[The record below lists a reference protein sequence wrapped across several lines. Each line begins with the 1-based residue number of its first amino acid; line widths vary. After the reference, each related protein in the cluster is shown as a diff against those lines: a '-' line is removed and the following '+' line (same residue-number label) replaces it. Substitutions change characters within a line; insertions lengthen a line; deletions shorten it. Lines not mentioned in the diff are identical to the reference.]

1 LTARREFATLP
12 RAMPIRALPTSARSL
27 LGAAALALLG
37 AACGSAEPRP
47 PYAAPPIPAYAG
59 SPLPKQAAGSGSGAA
74 SDAPTS
80 GFAAL
85 RDRILDQW
93 LRDDPAMA
101 RGLGLHESD
110 GKIAEY
116 GAEAIKARIA
126 RLTQQQKDL
135 NAVDK
140 ASLSADDALDLAL
153 ISSQAGLYL
162 FQLEEL
168 ASFQHRP
175 QFYEELFSVNV
186 YLDHDYAPLEERLQ
200 KLLEHEKA
208 ALAQI
213 ASVRKNLVSPM
224 SKPVVETAL
233 KIYKGYAEYLRGDVV
248 KQSKGVGAP
257 AFQADLTKTNAAL
270 ADEADKLAAFLKDE
284 ARKGDSSHVLGV
296 PRYKKL
302 LSLQEGLTIP
312 LADFKKMGEENLQTN
327 KTAFEAAA
335 KKAKLTRPKSEALLD
350 EATKLMNSSR
360 QFVIDKKIAT
370 IPSED
375 KAVLKETPPFQRWNA
390 AFLDGPGPFEKKVTQ
405 AYYYITRPD
414 PSWPK
419 KEQEEY
425 LMGLGILMATTV
437 HEVYPGHFLQ
447 GQWIH
452 KAPTRAQKMLASY
465 SFVEGWAH
473 YGEQVMVEE
482 GFGAEDPQ
490 NKLGQLADALLRNC
504 RFVVSLG
511 VHTEGMTLA
520 QAEKRFITDCH
531 QDKATAREQAVRA
544 TFDPGYFAYT
554 LGKVQ
559 ILALRDEAKKRLGA
573 KFSLQKFHDALLS
586 HGSPPVPL
594 IHDRV
599 LKDLEAGL

>member
-1 LTARREFATLP
+1 
-12 RAMPIRALPTSARSL
+12 MPIRALPTSARSL
-27 LGAAALALLG
+27 LGAAAVALLA
-37 AACGSAEPRP
+37 AACGGSEPRP
-47 PYAAPPIPAYAG
+47 PYVAPLIPAYAG
-59 SPLPKQAAGSGSGAA
+59 DGAPTKPASGDASSG
-74 SDAPTS
+74 APTS
-80 GFAAL
+80 GFGAL

-93 LRDDPAMA
+93 LRDEPAMA
-101 RGLGLHESD
+101 RNLGLHEGD

-126 RLTQQQKDL
+126 RLTAQQKDL
-135 NAVDK
+135 AAVDK

-153 ISSQAGLYL
+153 LSSQAGLSL

-168 ASFQHRP
+168 ASYQRRP
-175 QFYEELFSVNV
+175 QFYDELFSVNV
-186 YLDHDYAPLEERLQ
+186 YLDHDYAPIEQRLQ

-213 ASVRKNLVSPM
+213 GNIRKNLVSPM
-224 SKPVVETAL
+224 SRPVVETAL
-233 KIYKGYAEYLRGDVV
+233 KIFKGYAEYLRGDVV
-248 KQSKGVGAP
+248 KQTKGVGSA
-257 AFQADLTKTNAAL
+257 AFQADLSKTHAAL
-270 ADEADKLAAFLKDE
+270 ADEADKLAAYLEDE
-284 ARKGDSSHVLGV
+284 VKKGDNSHVLGV
-296 PRYKKL
+296 EKYRKL
-302 LSLQEGLTIP
+302 LLLQEGLSVP
-312 LADFKKMGEENLQTN
+312 LADFKKMGEENLQAN
-327 KTAFEAAA
+327 KKAFELAG
-335 KKAKLTRPKSEALLD
+335 KKAKLTRPRSEALLD

-360 QFVIDKKIAT
+360 QFVIDRKIAT
-370 IPSED
+370 LPFPDD

-390 AFLDGPGPFEKKVTQ
+390 AFLDGPGPFETKVTQ

-414 PSWPK
+414 PTWPK

-473 YGEQVMVEE
+473 YGEQMMVEE

-490 NKLGQLADALLRNC
+490 NKLGQLSDALLRNC

-511 VHTEGMTLA
+511 LHTEGMTLA

-531 QDKATAREQAVRA
+531 QDKATAREQAVRG

-559 ILALRDEAKKRLGA
+559 ILALREEAKKKLGA

-599 LKDLEAGL
+599 LKDLEASP

>member
-1 LTARREFATLP
+1 MP
-12 RAMPIRALPTSARSL
+12 NRAPLTSARSL
-27 LGAAALALLG
+27 LGAAAVALLG
-37 AACGSAEPRP
+37 AACGGATP
-47 PYAAPPIPAYAG
+47 PLPYSAPPIPAYAG
-59 SPLPKQAAGSGSGAA
+59 SGEPAKATGTSNGSSSG
-74 SDAPTS
+74 APTS
-80 GFAAL
+80 GFGAL

-93 LRDDPAMA
+93 LRDEPAMA

-110 GKIAEY
+110 GKIADY

-126 RLTQQQKDL
+126 RVTQQQKDL
-135 NAVDK
+135 AAVDK

-153 ISSQAGLYL
+153 ISSQAGLTL

-168 ASFQHRP
+168 AAYQHRP

-186 YLDHDYAPLEERLQ
+186 YLDHDYAPIEERLQ
-200 KLLEHEKA
+200 KLVEHEKA

-213 ASVRKNLVSPM
+213 GSIRKNLVSPM

-233 KIYKGYAEYLRGDVV
+233 KIFKGYAEYLRGDVV
-248 KQSKGVGAP
+248 KQTKGVGSA

-270 ADEADKLAAFLKDE
+270 ADEADKLAAYLKDE
-284 ARKGDSSHVLGV
+284 VKKGDNSHVLGV
-296 PRYKKL
+296 EKYKKL
-302 LSLQEGLTIP
+302 LLLQEGLSIP
-312 LADFKKMGEENLQTN
+312 LADFKKMGEENLQAN
-327 KTAFEAAA
+327 KKAFELAG
-335 KKAKLTRPKSEALLD
+335 KKAKLTRPTSEALLD

-370 IPSED
+370 LPALED
-375 KAVLKETPPFQRWNA
+375 KAVIKETPPFQRWNA
-390 AFLDGPGPFEKKVTQ
+390 AFLDGPGPFETKVTQ

-414 PSWPK
+414 PTWPK

-425 LMGLGILMATTV
+425 LMGRGILMATTV

-452 KAPTRAQKMLASY
+452 KAPTRAQKMLSSY

-473 YGEQVMVEE
+473 YGEQMMVEE

-490 NKLGQLADALLRNC
+490 NKLGQLSDALLRNC

-511 VHTEGMTLA
+511 LHTEGMTLA
-520 QAEKRFITDCH
+520 QAAARFVNDCH
-531 QDKATAREQAVRA
+531 QDKATAREQAVRG

-559 ILALRDEAKKRLGA
+559 ILALREEARKRLGA

-599 LKDLEAGL
+599 LKDLEAGN

>member
-1 LTARREFATLP
+1 MTL
-12 RAMPIRALPTSARSL
+12 RALPTSARSL
-27 LGAAALALLG
+27 LGAAAAFLLG
-37 AACGSAEPRP
+37 AACGGAEPPP
-47 PYAAPPIPAYAG
+47 PYSAPPIPAYAG
-59 SPLPKQAAGSGSGAA
+59 APLPAKTAAPAA
-74 SDAPTS
+74 SDAPAS

-85 RDRILDQW
+85 RDRLLDQW

-116 GAEAIKARIA
+116 GALAIKARIA
-126 RLTQQQKDL
+126 RLEQQQKDL
-135 NAVDK
+135 AAVDK

-153 ISSQAGLYL
+153 LSSQAGLYL
-162 FQLEEL
+162 FQLAEL
-168 ASFQHRP
+168 ASFRHRP

-186 YLDHDYAPLEERLQ
+186 YLDHDYAPIEERVQ
-200 KLLEHEKA
+200 KLLDHEKA

-224 SKPVVETAL
+224 SRPILETAL

-248 KQSKGVGAP
+248 KQTKGVGTP
-257 AFQADLTKTNAAL
+257 AFQADLAKTNAAL
-270 ADEADKLAAFLKDE
+270 ADEASTLAGFLKDE
-284 ARKGDSSHVLGV
+284 IKKGDNSHVLGV
-296 PRYKKL
+296 ERYKL
-302 LSLQEGLTIP
+302 LLALQEGLTLP
-312 LADFKKMGEENLQTN
+312 LADFKKMGEENLQAN
-327 KTAFEAAA
+327 KKAYEETA
-335 KKAKLTRPKSEALLD
+335 KKTKLTRPKQEALLD
-350 EATKLMNSSR
+350 EATKRMNSSR
-360 QFVIDKKIAT
+360 QFVLDKKLVT
-370 IPSED
+370 IPFED
-375 KAVLKETPPFQRWNA
+375 KAVLKESPPFQRWNA
-390 AFLDGPGPFEKKVTQ
+390 AFLDGPGPFETKVTQ
-405 AYYYITRPD
+405 AHYYITRPD
-414 PSWPK
+414 PTWPK

-425 LMGLGILMATTV
+425 LMSLGILMATTV

-447 GQWIH
+447 GQWIR
-452 KAPTRAQKMLASY
+452 KAPTRAQKMLSSY

-473 YGEQVMVEE
+473 YGEQMMVEE

-504 RFVVSLG
+504 RFVASLG
-511 VHTEGMTLA
+511 IHTEGMTLA

-531 QDKATAREQAVRA
+531 QDKATAHEQAIRG

-599 LKDLEAGL
+599 LQDLEAGL

>member
-1 LTARREFATLP
+1 MT
-12 RAMPIRALPTSARSL
+12 IRALPTSVRYL
-27 LGAAALALLG
+27 LGAAAAFLLG
-37 AACGSAEPRP
+37 PACGGAEPPP
-47 PYAAPPIPAYAG
+47 PYSAPPIPAYAG
-59 SPLPKQAAGSGSGAA
+59 APLPAKTAAPAA
-74 SDAPTS
+74 SDAPAS

-85 RDRILDQW
+85 RDRLLDQW

-110 GKIAEY
+110 GKIAAY

-126 RLTQQQKDL
+126 GLEQQQKDL
-135 NAVDK
+135 AAVDK
-140 ASLSADDALDLAL
+140 ASLSANDALDLAL
-153 ISSQAGLYL
+153 LSSQAGLYL
-162 FQLEEL
+162 FQLTEL

-186 YLDHDYAPLEERLQ
+186 YLDHDYAPIEERVQ
-200 KLLEHEKA
+200 KLLDHEKA
-208 ALAQI
+208 ALTQI

-224 SKPVVETAL
+224 SRPVLETAV

-248 KQSKGVGAP
+248 KQTKGVGTP
-257 AFQADLTKTNAAL
+257 AFQADLAKTNAAL
-270 ADEADKLAAFLKDE
+270 ADEASTLAAFLKDE
-284 ARKGDSSHVLGV
+284 IKKGDNSHVLGV
-296 PRYKKL
+296 ERYKL
-302 LSLQEGLTIP
+302 LLALQEGLTLP
-312 LADFKKMGEENLQTN
+312 LADFKKMGEENLQAN
-327 KTAFEAAA
+327 KKAYEEIA
-335 KKAKLTRPKSEALLD
+335 KKTKLTRPKQEALLD
-350 EATKLMNSSR
+350 EATKRMNSSR
-360 QFVIDKKIAT
+360 QFVLDKKLVT
-370 IPSED
+370 IPFED
-375 KAVLKETPPFQRWNA
+375 KAVLKESPPFQRWNA
-390 AFLDGPGPFEKKVTQ
+390 AFLDSPGPFETKVTQ
-405 AYYYITRPD
+405 AHYYITRPD
-414 PSWPK
+414 PTWPK

-425 LMGLGILMATTV
+425 LMSLGILMATTV

-447 GQWIH
+447 AQWIR

-473 YGEQVMVEE
+473 YGEQMMVEE

-504 RFVVSLG
+504 RVVASLG
-511 VHTEGMTLA
+511 IHTEGMTLA

-531 QDKATAREQAVRA
+531 QDKATAHEQAVRG

-599 LKDLEAGL
+599 LQDLEAGL

>member
-1 LTARREFATLP
+1 MT
-12 RAMPIRALPTSARSL
+12 IRALPTSARSL
-27 LGAAALALLG
+27 LGAAAALLLG
-37 AACGSAEPRP
+37 AACGGAEPPP
-47 PYAAPPIPAYAG
+47 PYTAPPIPAYAG
-59 SPLPKQAAGSGSGAA
+59 APLPVKTAAPAA
-74 SDAPTS
+74 NDAPAS

-93 LRDDPAMA
+93 LREDPSMA
-101 RGLGLHESD
+101 RGLGLHGSD

-126 RLTQQQKDL
+126 RLEQQQKDL
-135 NAVDK
+135 AAVDK
-140 ASLSADDALDLAL
+140 ASLSPDDALDLAL
-153 ISSQAGLYL
+153 LSSQAGLSL
-162 FQLEEL
+162 FQLVDL
-168 ASFQHRP
+168 ASSQHRP

-186 YLDHDYAPLEERLQ
+186 YLDHDYAPIEERAQ
-200 KLLEHEKA
+200 KLLDHEKA

-224 SKPVVETAL
+224 SKPVLETAV

-248 KQSKGVGAP
+248 KQTKGVGAQ
-257 AFQADLTKTNAAL
+257 AFQADLAKTNTAL
-270 ADEADKLAAFLKDE
+270 ADEADKLATFLKDE
-284 ARKGDSSHVLGV
+284 VKKGDNSHVLGA

-302 LSLQEGLTIP
+302 LALQEGLTIP
-312 LADFKKMGEENLQTN
+312 LADFKKMGDENLQAN
-327 KTAFEAAA
+327 KKAYEETA
-335 KKAKLTRPKSEALLD
+335 KKVKLTRPKAEALLD

-360 QFVIDKKIAT
+360 QFVLDKKIVT
-370 IPSED
+370 IPSDD

-390 AFLDGPGPFEKKVTQ
+390 AFLDGPGPFETKVTQ

-414 PSWPK
+414 PTWPK

-425 LMGLGILMATTV
+425 LMAMGILMATTV

-447 GQWIH
+447 GQWIR

-473 YGEQVMVEE
+473 YVEQMMVEE
-482 GFGAEDPQ
+482 GFGADVPQ
-490 NKLGQLADALLRNC
+490 NKLGQLSDALLRNC
-504 RFVVSLG
+504 RFVASLG
-511 VHTEGMTLA
+511 IHTEGMTVA
-520 QAEKRFITDCH
+520 QAEKLFITSCH
-531 QDKATAREQAVRA
+531 QDKASAHEQAVRG

-594 IHDRV
+594 IRDRV
-599 LKDLEAGL
+599 LKDLEAGI